1 MKRLLVLTLFLLAV
15 FLVSSML
22 VDARR
27 TVTTVWN
34 TTITISSDVPD
45 TERYIL
51 DEEANK
57 DKIYCKT
64 KSNAEGNVVQTD
76 WYSYCTGEFVK
87 SENTDT
93 CTKEL
98 RYPEFECVFAKGS
111 NADKLYCREVKDKDG
126 NVVETRWFNFCS
138 NELTKTDEG
147 NTCTAEFKSPAYKC
161 YKEEVEESEEE
172 TPVAEEEV
180 VVEEEVPSEIPEEKP
195 AEAPPVEVPKEPEV
209 TPVKTSWFSKVKSF
223 FSKLFKKE

>member
-1 MKRLLVLTLFLLAV
+1 MKRFLVLTLFLLAV
-15 FLVSSML
+15 FLVGGMF

-34 TTITISSDVPD
+34 TTILISSDVPD

-51 DEEANK
+51 DKEANE
-57 DKIYCKT
+57 DKLYCKT
-64 KSNAEGNVVQTD
+64 KSGAEGNVIETD
-76 WYSYCTGEFVK
+76 WYNYCTGEFVK
-87 SENTDT
+87 SENADA

-138 NELTKTDEG
+138 NELVKTEEG
-147 NTCTAEFKSPAYKC
+147 NTCTKEFKSPAYKC
-161 YKEEVEESEEE
+161 YKNEIETEEKPEE
-172 TPVAEEEV
+172 TPAEEEEV
-180 VVEEEVPSEIPEEKP
+180 VEEEAPAEEPTEVIPEETP
-195 AEAPPVEVPKEPEV
+195 FEPEV
-209 TPVKTSWFSKVKSF
+209 TPVKVSWFSSVINF
-223 FSKLFKKE
+223 FRNLFK